1 MLEMPSKQILLIS
14 FKKKKIQAP
23 YSFSLF
29 SPCIC
34 DIFFLTFSQWHEIVE
49 NADLIQVSIDLV
61 IVQNLNAEV
70 YVITVR
76 QDDMFIFSLNKEMFP
91 FSGRGLGR
99 PLVIQL
105 TTMQRCSFLFT
116 IYGIS
121 LHSFNESSSI
131 EVSR

>member
-1 MLEMPSKQILLIS
+1 M
-14 FKKKKIQAP
+14 
-23 YSFSLF
+23 
-29 SPCIC
+29 
-34 DIFFLTFSQWHEIVE
+34 E